1 MLESQSIM
9 SKYLDFIK
17 IATVVK
23 QVVEHFNFHHIH
35 EYIHIHDKNIIFT
48 DEYEYGQLENPY
60 SYST

>member
-1 MLESQSIM
+1 M

-17 IATVVK
+17 NYYGK
-23 QVVEHFNFHHIH
+23 QVAEQFNFHHIH
-35 EYIHIHDKNIIFT
+35 KYIHIHDKNIIFT